1 MARYQSVMLLI
12 RMDINTLG
20 RSVTVGGLEGWRG
33 GVVVWPGM
41 MGAVSRLYLLCKGVT
56 V

>member
-20 RSVTVGGLEGWRG
+20 RSVKVKGWRG
-33 GVVVWPGM
+33 GVAAWPGM
-41 MGAVSRLYLLCKGVT
+41 VGAVSRLYLLCKGVT